1 MTPKI
6 RALLIDDELLARQLI
21 VSYLNHHP
29 EIEIVGECADGFSG
43 LKAIKELN
51 PDLVFL
57 DIQMPKLTGFEML
70 DVLDDPP
77 VIVFSTAYDEFA
89 LKAFEA
95 NAADYLLK
103 PFSEERFASALEK
116 ARVRIGKGESGRE
129 LASGITSKIDSEP
142 ALLHRLV
149 IKTTQGIEILA
160 TEAIDFLTSADD
172 YTEIVAS
179 NKKYL
184 KQKPLKYFVD
194 HLDPV
199 RFVRIHRTTILNI
212 GLIARLEPY
221 GKESWIAVLK
231 NGHKLPVSKTGYQ
244 RLKELLK
251 V

>member
-1 MTPKI
+1 MNKKTSV
-6 RALLIDDELLARQLI
+6 LLIDDELLARQLI
-21 VSYLNHHP
+21 NSYLHHHP
-29 EIEIVGECADGFSG
+29 DIEIVGECADGFSG
-43 LKAIKELN
+43 LKAIKELK

-103 PFSEERFASALEK
+103 PYSQERFDAALEK
-116 ARVRIGKGESGRE
+116 ARSRIGKGQTGNEMAAR
-129 LASGITSKIDSEP
+129 ITSEIDKEP
-142 ALLHRLV
+142 MLLHRLV
-149 IKTTQGIEILA
+149 LKTNQGIEILA

-172 YTEIVAS
+172 YTEIVS
-179 NKKYL
+179 GNKKYL
-184 KQKPLKYFVD
+184 KQKPLKYFDD

-199 RFVRIHRTTILNI
+199 RFVRTHRTTILNI

-231 NGHKLPVSKTGYQ
+231 SGQKLPVSKTGYQ

-251 V
+251 L